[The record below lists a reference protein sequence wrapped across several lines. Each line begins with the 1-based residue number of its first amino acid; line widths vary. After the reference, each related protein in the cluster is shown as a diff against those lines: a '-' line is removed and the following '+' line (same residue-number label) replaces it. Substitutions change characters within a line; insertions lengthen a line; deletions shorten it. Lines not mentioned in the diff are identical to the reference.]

1 MGKLFVIMGK
11 SATGKDTLYKRI
23 KERHP
28 ELKEIV
34 TYTTR
39 PIRKGE
45 TYGKEYFFVSKE
57 EMYEMKE
64 QGKIIECRQYNTVL
78 GPWFYFT
85 ADDGQ
90 IDLSTGDYLLIS
102 TLAGYEK
109 LQGVFGIDK
118 IVPVYIEVDD
128 VERLERAVARERR
141 VRVYRSCAG
150 VFWRMKKIFQRKNCR
165 RQASKRGSRTR
176 IRIGRWSI
184 LKNLFMTA
192 RMLDWI
198 KYEKDVTMKSRTDS
212 REEMRPW
219 TLRLIRFSSRRWRR
233 RRDRFRKPVRIL
245 SSP

>member
-11 SATGKDTLYKRI
+11 SATGKDTLYKKI

-64 QGKIIECRQYNTVL
+64 QGKIIECRQYHTVL

-90 IDLSTGDYLLIS
+90 IDFSAGDYLLIS

-128 VERLERAVARERR
+128 FERLERAVARERTQTSPC
-141 VRVYRSCAG
+141 VPEL
-150 VFWRMKKIFQRKNCR
+150 CR
-165 RQASKRGSRTR
+165 RFLADEEDFSEEKLQEAGIE
-176 IRIGRWSI
+176 IRIENRDCDEAVEHIEKLIFDSTHVG
-184 LKNLFMTA
+184 
-192 RMLDWI
+192 LD
-198 KYEKDVTMKSRTDS
+198 
-212 REEMRPW
+212 
-219 TLRLIRFSSRRWRR
+219 
-233 RRDRFRKPVRIL
+233 
-245 SSP
+245 